1 MRKKREYEMSL
12 SIITGAST
20 KGALYDHEIQFEH
33 KEINVNNRTVF
44 DYLVGI
50 SLLLSKSFKSV
61 CKHLKRHKTSS

>member
-44 DYLVGI
+44 D
-50 SLLLSKSFKSV
+50 
-61 CKHLKRHKTSS
+61 